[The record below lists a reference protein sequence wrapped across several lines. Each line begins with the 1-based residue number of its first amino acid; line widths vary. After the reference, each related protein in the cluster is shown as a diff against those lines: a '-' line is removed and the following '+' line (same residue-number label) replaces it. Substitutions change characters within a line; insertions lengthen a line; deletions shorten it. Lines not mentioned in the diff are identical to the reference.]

1 DSTVLRIL
9 ILFAACRAGN
19 VASSSSSAF
28 HTSAVLSKV
37 SEARQERSTN
47 GGRAIWA
54 GSSSTSRCLHNRPR
68 RRFQPE
74 YGVADMPKYKAFGV
88 AEAEA
93 KTLFRRL
100 PDLTIDSPGREE
112 KAQKEVEAAE
122 RLKAVNFARVIDLRN
137 ADVAGISYENRRR
150 IIVAFSTPENP
161 FDPGRTEVQAAILT
175 YRIRK
180 LYAHLTRC
188 KHDLQ
193 NKLSLRKLVH
203 QRAKILKYLKR
214 TARVRYDALL
224 QDLCVEPDAVEG
236 ELIVK

>member
-1 DSTVLRIL
+1 MKEERANAPSVILGTRPGEEHKWRTSYLGKLLVDESVFAQPPQATV
-9 ILFAACRAGN
+9 
-19 VASSSSSAF
+19 
-28 HTSAVLSKV
+28 
-37 SEARQERSTN
+37 
-47 GGRAIWA
+47 
-54 GSSSTSRCLHNRPR
+54 
-68 RRFQPE
+68 QPE

-161 FDPGRTEVQAAILT
+161 FDPGRTEVQGT
-175 YRIRK
+175 P
-180 LYAHLTRC
+180 
-188 KHDLQ
+188 
-193 NKLSLRKLVH
+193 LSCPCL
-203 QRAKILKYLKR
+203 
-214 TARVRYDALL
+214 ALIK
-224 QDLCVEPDAVEG
+224 ATFF
-236 ELIVK
+236 